1 MLRHEGSGGRI
12 GRPGACPTDAEAARA
27 LARQKAVATGLVAL
41 CALIYAAAK
50 AFEARHP
57 AVAYL
62 AAFAE
67 AAIIGAL
74 ADWYAVVA
82 LFRHPFG
89 LRLPHTAIIPPTRR
103 ASPKPSETSSRS
115 TSWPARALAHEDA
128 GARSGGKRGP
138 LARRSRTTAGRSPPM
153 RRAWLPDAIEAID
166 REMLRGEIE
175 RGVLDRLAAVD
186 FGKVIGTS
194 LEVITRNRRHHAILD
209 DVLGRIELQL
219 AEPAALA
226 AIRERI
232 RAELPTLFRFFLADA
247 YLLQRLV
254 RASHA
259 LLTEVRFDPAHP
271 LRAEFDRV
279 IAEFIVKLR
288 NSREHRERI
297 EGLKHELL
305 ARAEL
310 REILLES
317 WDRFVAALRADIERE
332 DGIIRPGFAAFLG
345 DLAERLQHDA
355 NLRARLNRWLA
366 EAAAAHDRSLP
377 ARSRRLRH
385 RPGEVVGY
393 AARGAHDRA
402 QPRQGPAIHPHQRH
416 AGRRAARARHLHRH
430 PPRLA
435 LRSRHHGTRKH

>member
-1 MLRHEGSGGRI
+1 MRAPATASGA
-12 GRPGACPTDAEAARA
+12 PGPTPADAAAARA

-41 CALIYAAAK
+41 CALAYAAAK
-50 AFEARHP
+50 ALEQRHP

-82 LFRHPFG
+82 LFRHPLG
-89 LRLPHTAIIPPTRR
+89 LKLPHTAIIPANQTRIAEAIGDFIAKHFLAGPR
-103 ASPKPSETSSRS
+103 VGAKVLELDPAAS
-115 TSWPARALAHEDA
+115 
-128 GARSGGKRGP
+128 
-138 LARRSRTTAGRSPPM
+138 AGR
-153 RRAWLPDAIEAID
+153 WLAEPDNRGQLAAHAARLVPDAVEAID
-166 REMLRGEIE
+166 RELLRGEIE
-175 RGVLDRLAAVD
+175 RGVLDRLATVD

-209 DVLGRIELQL
+209 DVLGRIESQL

-232 RAELPTLFRFFLADA
+232 RAELPTLFRFFFADA

-259 LLTEVRFDPAHP
+259 LLAEVRWDPVHP
-271 LRAEFDRV
+271 LRAEFDRL

-288 NSREHRERI
+288 NSREHREKM
-297 EGLKHELL
+297 EGLKQELL

-317 WDRFVAALRADIERE
+317 WDRFVAALRADIERD

-345 DLAERLQHDA
+345 DMAGRLQHDA
-355 NLRARLNRWLA
+355 DLRARLNRWLA
-366 EAAAAHDRSLP
+366 DAAAAMTERYKHEAAAF
-377 ARSRRLRH
+377 
-385 RPGEVVGY
+385 VT
-393 AARGAHDRA
+393 A
-402 QPRQGPAIHPHQRH
+402 QVKSWDARH
-416 AGRRAARARHLHRH
+416 AVRTIELSLGKDLQYIRINGTLVGGLLGLAIFAAT
-430 PPRLA
+430 RLA
-435 LRSRHHGTRKH
+435 LP